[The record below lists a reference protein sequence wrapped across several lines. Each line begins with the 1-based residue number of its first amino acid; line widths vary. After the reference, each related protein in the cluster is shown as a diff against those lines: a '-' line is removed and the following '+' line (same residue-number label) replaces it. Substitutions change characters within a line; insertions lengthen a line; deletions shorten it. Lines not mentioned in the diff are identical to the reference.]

1 MAGVQ
6 ARLTIPVLLVTLAVT
21 PPFLLQMTPLD
32 PALGPRG
39 AGRMPQLPPWQVSS
53 TLESAGGREHVC
65 LQGMAHAG
73 SVAPLLLH
81 ASSLLLQEAQRH
93 DSCMIDGPI
102 ETLLLRYLLFGL
114 SCSLRVP
121 VSVV

>member
-1 MAGVQ
+1 MQ

-21 PPFLLQMTPLD
+21 PPILLQMTPLD

-39 AGRMPQLPPWQVSS
+39 QMPQLPPWQVSS
-53 TLESAGGREHVC
+53 TLESADGREYRC

-81 ASSLLLQEAQRH
+81 ASCLLLQEVQRH
-93 DSCMIDGPI
+93 DSCIIDGPI
-102 ETLLLRYLLFGL
+102 ETLLLRYLVFGL
-114 SCSLRVP
+114 SCSLLVP
-121 VSVV
+121 VSVI

>member
-39 AGRMPQLPPWQVSS
+39 AGHMPQLPPWQVSS
-53 TLESAGGREHVC
+53 TLGSANGGKHVC
-65 LQGMAHAG
+65 LQGVAHAG
-73 SVAPLLLH
+73 SVAALLLH
-81 ASSLLLQEAQRH
+81 ARLLPSSEAA
-93 DSCMIDGPI
+93 PAA
-102 ETLLLRYLLFGL
+102 
-114 SCSLRVP
+114 
-121 VSVV
+121 